1 VRRLGAFSPRVATTL
16 TKTVPIIDIIPETS
30 DIQTIRLGAYF
41 PYKAGQA
48 ISLLIPGD
56 PKKRF
61 YSISSSPTE
70 KDHIDITIKADRE
83 QALFGSLFSLNKG
96 AQVEIA
102 GPMGSFSLPEP
113 LAGPYYFLAGGS
125 GVTPFRAM
133 VKFILDSRPST
144 DMWLFHSVKT
154 PDDLIFKDQFL
165 AWSQNPTFHFVPT
178 FTRSTELDI
187 EGETGR
193 IGEVLLRKHLNMM
206 GGTFFLCGPKEFV
219 ADMEHTLVKL
229 GVPTARIRR
238 ENW

>member
-1 VRRLGAFSPRVATTL
+1 MRGL
-16 TKTVPIIDIIPETS
+16 TVPVVDIIPETP
-30 DIQTIRLGAYF
+30 DIQTFRLGTYF

-56 PKKRF
+56 PKKRY
-61 YSISSSPTE
+61 YSLSSSPTE

-83 QALFGSLFSLNKG
+83 QTLYGSLFSLKKG

-102 GPMGSFSLPEP
+102 GPMGSFTLPER
-113 LAGPYYFLAGGS
+113 LQGPYYFLAGGS

-133 VKFILDSRPST
+133 IKFILDT
-144 DMWLFHSVKT
+144 QLATEMWLFHSVKT

-165 AWSQNPTFHFVPT
+165 AWSQNPTFRFVPT

-193 IGEVLLRKHLNMM
+193 IGEVLLRKHLKMLE
-206 GGTFFLCGPKEFV
+206 GTFWLCGPKEFV
-219 ADMEHTLVKL
+219 TDMEHTLVRL
-229 GVPTARIRR
+229 GVPTTRIRR